1 MPDNRFT
8 FRTHHSFA
16 TRSNKN
22 RLVRTPGGRL
32 SVQHVQKKTAR
43 HTCGDTGAKLNGI
56 PAITSSKFKALSKN
70 KKTVARAYGGV
81 LSAGA
86 VRTRIIRAFLVE
98 EKKMVKKVQKAQVR
112 GCLLAADPQID
123 FHIVYFFP
131 LICCV
136 VFLIRSARNMM
147 CAAFLLPAPSTFS
160 SPVSTSFLTCLML
173 PPAPVLLD
181 FLCAFPV

>member
-32 SVQHVQKKTAR
+32 SVQHVQKKTGH

-56 PAITSSKFKALSKN
+56 PALTSNKFKALSKN

-81 LSAGA
+81 LSGGA
-86 VRTRIIRAFLVE
+86 VRSRIIRAFLVE
-98 EKKMVKKVQKAQVR
+98 ERKVVKKVQKAQVCPR
-112 GCLLAADPQID
+112 RRLLFCMRHCARVCLRRCDPC
-123 FHIVYFFP
+123 FF
-131 LICCV
+131 V
-136 VFLIRSARNMM
+136 VVLLRPF
-147 CAAFLLPAPSTFS
+147 FLLRFGS
-160 SPVSTSFLTCLML
+160 SCRFHMGAC
-173 PPAPVLLD
+173 
-181 FLCAFPV
+181 FPTLI

>member
-32 SVQHVQKKTAR
+32 SVQHVQKKTGH

-56 PAITSSKFKALSKN
+56 PALSSNKFKALSKN

-81 LSAGA
+81 LSGGA
-86 VRTRIIRAFLVE
+86 VRCRIIRAFLVE
-98 EKKMVKKVQKAQVR
+98 ERKVVKKVQKSQV
-112 GCLLAADPQID
+112 C
-123 FHIVYFFP
+123 H
-131 LICCV
+131 
-136 VFLIRSARNMM
+136 
-147 CAAFLLPAPSTFS
+147 
-160 SPVSTSFLTCLML
+160 
-173 PPAPVLLD
+173 
-181 FLCAFPV
+181 

>member
-32 SVQHVQKKTAR
+32 SVQHVQKKTGH

-56 PAITSSKFKALSKN
+56 PALVSSKFKALSKN

-81 LSAGA
+81 LSGGA
-86 VRTRIIRAFLVE
+86 VRSRIIRAFLVE
-98 EKKMVKKVQKAQVR
+98 ERKVVKKVQKAQVR
-112 GCLLAADPQID
+112 RCRLVPCPKCARAARITRMHA
-123 FHIVYFFP
+123 FVVVLHRP
-131 LICCV
+131 LFV
-136 VFLIRSARNMM
+136 LFSRS
-147 CAAFLLPAPSTFS
+147 
-160 SPVSTSFLTCLML
+160 
-173 PPAPVLLD
+173 
-181 FLCAFPV
+181 

>member
-32 SVQHVQKKTAR
+32 SVQHVQKKTGH

-56 PAITSSKFKALSKN
+56 PALSSNKFKALSKN

-86 VRTRIIRAFLVE
+86 VRSRIIRAFLVE
-98 EKKMVKKVQKAQVR
+98 ERKVVKKVQKSQVR
-112 GCLLAADPQID
+112 CSFCIPSRVCALFALL
-123 FHIVYFFP
+123 HHVCY
-131 LICCV
+131 
-136 VFLIRSARNMM
+136 
-147 CAAFLLPAPSTFS
+147 
-160 SPVSTSFLTCLML
+160 
-173 PPAPVLLD
+173 
-181 FLCAFPV
+181 FLCALSLILCIIFFISLLFSCD

>member
-56 PAITSSKFKALSKN
+56 PAISSSKFKALSKN

-112 GCLLAADPQID
+112 VCLHAADPQSD
-123 FHIVYFFP
+123 LLIVH
-131 LICCV
+131 
-136 VFLIRSARNMM
+136 
-147 CAAFLLPAPSTFS
+147 FS
-160 SPVSTSFLTCLML
+160 L
-173 PPAPVLLD
+173 
-181 FLCAFPV
+181 

>member
-32 SVQHVQKKTAR
+32 SVQHVQKKTGH

-56 PAITSSKFKALSKN
+56 PALTSNKFKALSKN

-81 LSAGA
+81 LSGGA
-86 VRTRIIRAFLVE
+86 VRSRIIRAFLVE
-98 EKKMVKKVQKAQVR
+98 ERKVVKKVQKAQVCPR
-112 GCLLAADPQID
+112 RRLLCCMRHCARLLAYVSSML
-123 FHIVYFFP
+123 F
-131 LICCV
+131 V
-136 VFLIRSARNMM
+136 VVLLRPF
-147 CAAFLLPAPSTFS
+147 FLLRFGS
-160 SPVSTSFLTCLML
+160 SCGFHRG
-173 PPAPVLLD
+173 AY
-181 FLCAFPV
+181 FPT

>member
-16 TRSNKN
+16 TRSNKS

-56 PAITSSKFKALSKN
+56 PAISSSKFKALSKN

-86 VRTRIIRAFLVE
+86 VRSRIIRAFLVE
-98 EKKMVKKVQKAQVR
+98 ERKVVKKVQKAQVR
-112 GCLLAADPQID
+112 CCCQINRSMSICARCSALFLAYGA
-123 FHIVYFFP
+123 VS
-131 LICCV
+131 
-136 VFLIRSARNMM
+136 SA
-147 CAAFLLPAPSTFS
+147 
-160 SPVSTSFLTCLML
+160 SFLC
-173 PPAPVLLD
+173 PALLS
-181 FLCAFPV
+181 